1 MKLNAIFQ
9 GKQPAMEEAPCEVCK
24 VICLT
29 DKEYAFFKK
38 HLMYEYDFLRKNADG
53 MGFRNGI
60 RQCVLVMG
68 ETSEDGVLVDSS
80 GYGYARYTAPF
91 LGARSYMTWR
101 EQNLLVSEKAENL
114 TAEPD
119 WEGNGS
125 PCMSMG

>member
-1 MKLNAIFQ
+1 MKINATFQ
-9 GKQPAMEEAPCEVCK
+9 GKQLAMEEEPCEVRK
-24 VICLT
+24 VISLP

-38 HLMYEYDFLRKNADG
+38 DLMYEYDFLRKNKDQ
-53 MGFRNGI
+53 MGFHNGI
-60 RQCVLVMG
+60 RQCVLVLG
-68 ETSEDGVLVDSS
+68 ESSEDGVLVDSS

-91 LGARSYMTWR
+91 LGARSYMALR

-119 WEGNGS
+119 LEGSGS

>member
-1 MKLNAIFQ
+1 MKLNAAFQ
-9 GKQPAMEEAPCEVCK
+9 GKQPAMEEAPCEVSK

-29 DKEYAFFKK
+29 DKEYVFFKK
-38 HLMYEYDFLRKNADG
+38 HLMYDYDFLRKNVDG

-91 LGARSYMTWR
+91 LGARSYMTLR
-101 EQNLLVSEKAENL
+101 EQNMQVSGEPKNL

-119 WEGNGS
+119 LVGNGS

>member
-1 MKLNAIFQ
+1 MKLNATFQ
-9 GKQPAMEEAPCEVCK
+9 GKQPAMEEAPCEVGK

-68 ETSEDGVLVDSS
+68 ETSEDGVLVMQ
-80 GYGYARYTAPF
+80 
-91 LGARSYMTWR
+91 L
-101 EQNLLVSEKAENL
+101 EQRRLLIRVRNIDDLEKIYKLLVS
-114 TAEPD
+114 TQ
-119 WEGNGS
+119 
-125 PCMSMG
+125 